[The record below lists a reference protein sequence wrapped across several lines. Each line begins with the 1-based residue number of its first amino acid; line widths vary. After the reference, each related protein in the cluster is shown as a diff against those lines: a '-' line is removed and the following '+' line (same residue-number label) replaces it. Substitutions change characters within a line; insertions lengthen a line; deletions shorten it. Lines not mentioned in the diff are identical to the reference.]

1 MLKGRYDMQL
11 LCTLLKLQGSQAICC
26 PLQMGQQLCT
36 LLKLQGSQAVVNL
49 LCNRAQLCTLLK
61 LQGSQAEAAIS
72 ISDSLLC
79 TLLKLQGS
87 QASNCFEALTEPC
100 HVGAWCIFYKA
111 IYRLQAFFA
120 IGNDTIVCIH
130 HCINV

>member
-26 PLQMGQQLCT
+26 PLQMGQQ
-36 LLKLQGSQAVVNL
+36 
-49 LCNRAQLCTLLK
+49 
-61 LQGSQAEAAIS
+61 
-72 ISDSLLC
+72 LC